1 MDKATFAETMWV
13 VYYSIAK
20 RSQNFT
26 LKGIEITPDYWNSVF
41 ATTDKLS
48 GSLKKLGI
56 LEDFSNLMKDVKY
69 ISSNMK
75 DPNDYFPG
83 PKGWDSALKS
93 QTQKFAKDSKLNFIK
108 KLEICRQDYFYDKSN
123 INNFLEKI
131 YKDIFGIN
139 VKYDRWNPA
148 DVWFFDGMNGSAIS
162 EIQKYIKLS
171 VVMSNNI
178 QNLPKNIQRKYAI
191 DDLYGLNR
199 LIYKLYERKKLAPIS
214 LKKATFTKESLFSYR
229 VGLVNLPQTEI
240 LPPKPLSVK
249 TRVNSISS
257 YGSSGFKVGDTLKY
271 VVEVPQLTYDLKGK
285 MKYENEI
292 DTVRYINADGSLKVE
307 KQSGV
312 FNEAAGGSI
321 RMSGSNSILY
331 TSDAARKLQKIR
343 GQVFNGLL
351 SSNIIS
357 NGRMLG
363 KDVSDKK
370 SNALNYMNLM
380 ANNIEPS
387 FKNKK
392 MNIKGDYASA
402 QNKLEIA
409 FSILNSGNKN
419 KQDEIIL
426 DLWSAITSKG
436 IVNRK
441 DSEKM
446 IEKLGKNLYNKSRKM
461 GQKNLTQEQADIK
474 ARAILATKAIDVNK
488 ISGSFHIK
496 LY

>member
-1 MDKATFAETMWV
+1 MDKATLGETMWV

-26 LKGIEITPDYWNSVF
+26 LKGIEITPDYWDSAF
-41 ATTDKLS
+41 STTDKLS
-48 GSLKKLGI
+48 GSLKNLGI
-56 LEDFSNLMKDVKY
+56 LGDFSNLIKDVKY
-69 ISSNMK
+69 IDSRMK
-75 DPNDYFPG
+75 NSKDFFSG
-83 PKGWDSALKS
+83 PKGWHVALKS
-93 QTQKFAKDSKLNFIK
+93 QTQKFVKESKLNFIK
-108 KLEICRQDYFYDKSN
+108 KLQICRQDYFYDKSN
-123 INNFLEKI
+123 INDFLKKV
-131 YKDIFGIN
+131 YKDIFNIN

-148 DVWFFDGMNGSAIS
+148 DVWFFDESVIS
-162 EIQKYIKLS
+162 EIQKYIKSS
-171 VVMSNNI
+171 VVMGNTI
-178 QNLPKNIQRKYAI
+178 QNLPKNIQKKYAI

-199 LIYKLYERKKLAPIS
+199 LIYKLYEQKKLAPIS
-214 LKKATFTKESLFSYR
+214 LKKATLTKESLFSYR

-240 LPPKPLSVK
+240 LPPKPPSVK
-249 TRVNSISS
+249 ERVNSISS

-271 VVEVPQLTYDLKGK
+271 VVEVPQLTYDSKGK
-285 MKYENEI
+285 MKYEKET
-292 DTVRYINADGSLKVE
+292 DTIRYIDAVSGSLKVE

-312 FNEAAGGSI
+312 FNESAGGSMGI
-321 RMSGSNSILY
+321 QAANSILY
-331 TSDAARKLQKIR
+331 TSDASRKLQKIR

-370 SNALNYMNLM
+370 SNALNYMDLM
-380 ANNIEPS
+380 ANDIEPS

-392 MNIKGDYASA
+392 MNIKGGYTSS

-446 IEKLGKNLYNKSRKM
+446 VEKLGKNLYNKSRKM
-461 GQKNLTQEQADIK
+461 GQKNLTQEQADVK
-474 ARAILATKAIDVNK
+474 ARAILATKDIDVNK

>member
-1 MDKATFAETMWV
+1 MDKATLGETMWV

-26 LKGIEITPDYWNSVF
+26 LRGIEITPDYWNSAF

-48 GSLKKLGI
+48 GSLQKLGLI
-56 LEDFSNLMKDVKY
+56 GDFSNLMGDVKY
-69 ISSNMK
+69 IDSRMK
-75 DPNDYFPG
+75 NPKDFFSG
-83 PKGWDSALKS
+83 PKGWHEALKS
-93 QTQKFAKDSKLNFIK
+93 QTQKFAKESKLNFIK
-108 KLEICRQDYFYDKSN
+108 NLEICRQDYFYDKSN
-123 INNFLEKI
+123 INNFLKKI

-148 DVWFFDGMNGSAIS
+148 DVWFFDRSAIS
-162 EIQKYIKLS
+162 EVQKYIKAS
-171 VVMSNNI
+171 VVMNNSI
-178 QNLPKNIQRKYAI
+178 QNLPKNIQKKYAI

-199 LIYKLYERKKLAPIS
+199 LIHKLYEQKKLAPIS
-214 LKKATFTKESLFSYR
+214 LKKATLTKESLFSYR
-229 VGLVNLPQTEI
+229 VGLVNFPQNEI
-240 LPPKPLSVK
+240 LPPKPPSVK
-249 TRVNSISS
+249 EKVNSISS

-271 VVEVPQLTYDLKGK
+271 VVEVPQLTYDSKGK
-285 MKYENEI
+285 MKYEKEI
-292 DTVRYINADGSLKVE
+292 DTVRYIDTASGSLKVE

-312 FNEAAGGSI
+312 FNEAAGGSMGI
-321 RMSGSNSILY
+321 QAANSILY
-331 TSDAARKLQKIR
+331 TSSAARKLQQIR

-357 NGRMLG
+357 NGRMIG
-363 KDVSDKK
+363 KDFNDRKT
-370 SNALNYMNLM
+370 NAFNYMDLM
-380 ANNIEPS
+380 ANNIDPS
-387 FKNKK
+387 VKNKK

-402 QNKLEIA
+402 QNKLEVA

-446 IEKLGKNLYNKSRKM
+446 VEKLGKNLYNKSRKM
-461 GQKNLTQEQADIK
+461 GQKNLTQEQADTK
-474 ARAILATKAIDVNK
+474 ARAILATKDIDVNK

>member
-1 MDKATFAETMWV
+1 MDKATLGETMWV

-26 LKGIEITPDYWNSVF
+26 LRGIEITPDYWDAAF

-48 GSLKKLGI
+48 GSLKKMGV

-69 ISSNMK
+69 IDSRMK
-75 DPNDYFPG
+75 NPKDFFPG
-83 PKGWDSALKS
+83 PKGWHAALKS
-93 QTQKFAKDSKLNFIK
+93 QTQKFVKESKLNFIK
-108 KLEICRQDYFYDKSN
+108 KLEICRQDYFYDKTN
-123 INNFLEKI
+123 INDFLKKI
-131 YKDIFGIN
+131 YKDIFNIN

-148 DVWFFDGMNGSAIS
+148 DVWFFDNSAIT
-162 EIQKYIKLS
+162 EIEKYIKLS
-171 VVMSNNI
+171 VVMSNTI

-199 LIYKLYERKKLAPIS
+199 LIYKLYEQKKLAPIS
-214 LKKATFTKESLFSYR
+214 LKKSTLTKESLFSYR
-229 VGLVNLPQTEI
+229 VGLVNSPQTEI
-240 LPPKPLSVK
+240 LPPKPPSVK
-249 TRVNSISS
+249 EKVNSISP

-271 VVEVPQLTYDLKGK
+271 VVEVPQLTYDSKGK
-285 MKYENEI
+285 MKYEKET
-292 DTVRYINADGSLKVE
+292 DTIRYIDATSASLKVE

-312 FNEAAGGSI
+312 FNEAAGGSMGI
-321 RMSGSNSILY
+321 QAANSILY
-331 TSDAARKLQKIR
+331 TSDASRKLQKIR
-343 GQVFNGLL
+343 GQVFNRLL

-370 SNALNYMNLM
+370 SNALNYMDLM

-387 FKNKK
+387 FKDKK
-392 MNIKGDYASA
+392 MNIKGSYTSS

-436 IVNRK
+436 IINRK

-446 IEKLGKNLYNKSRKM
+446 VEKLGKNLYNKSRKM

-474 ARAILATKAIDVNK
+474 ARAILATKDIDVNK